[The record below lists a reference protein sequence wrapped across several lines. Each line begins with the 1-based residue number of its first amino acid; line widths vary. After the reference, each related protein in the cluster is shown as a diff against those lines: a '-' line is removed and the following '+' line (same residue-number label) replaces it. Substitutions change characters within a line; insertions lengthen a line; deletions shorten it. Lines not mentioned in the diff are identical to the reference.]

1 MFIYRLDR
9 SVERRVFKI
18 NVGAID
24 EADVPAYVQEIANN
38 FKRTPII
45 DPMTGQIDLRK
56 NIMPVWKKTPIPLL
70 DGRTITIE
78 DLAKEYS
85 DDSSASDGGNLGYF
99 NRGDMVSAF
108 EEAAIKLKV
117 NEYKGQSYKIEND
130 LNYLMKYINI
140 NI

>member
-1 MFIYRLDR
+1 MLSMMEDMMFIYRLDR

-45 DPMTGQIDLRK
+45 DPMTGQIDMRK

-70 DGRTITIE
+70 DGRTITI
-78 DLAKEYS
+78 
-85 DDSSASDGGNLGYF
+85 
-99 NRGDMVSAF
+99 
-108 EEAAIKLKV
+108 
-117 NEYKGQSYKIEND
+117 
-130 LNYLMKYINI
+130 
-140 NI
+140 